1 MGCEWDVN
9 KAIYI
14 YAYYLSSGEQ
24 RENVGAVFNEE
35 GFGAT
40 KSLFPI
46 HMLKTH
52 EPKPK

>member
-1 MGCEWDVN
+1 MNGMEMGCEWDVN

-14 YAYYLSSGEQ
+14 YAYYLSSGER

-40 KSLFPI
+40 KSFFPS
-46 HMLKTH
+46 TFTC
-52 EPKPK
+52 